1 MVEKIKFEWG
11 NGANLPFQSRGGFGT
26 AFTSCERV
34 LQAAE
39 PKFCIRAKR
48 YSSRGCS
55 LISNREKSTLKL
67 KSSASHSGNTL
78 FLIWI

>member
-1 MVEKIKFEWG
+1 MVPTYLFRAEVDLEQHSLAVKEFCK
-11 NGANLPFQSRGGFGT
+11 Q
-26 AFTSCERV
+26 
-34 LQAAE
+34 QAE
-39 PKFCIRAKR
+39 PKFCIWAKR
-48 YSSRGCS
+48 YSSCGCS